1 MKVNGKLYNVK
12 VEVNSVFGDLY
23 IEVDMLVY
31 NMLRLQT
38 REIIELAAY
47 LGR

>member
-12 VEVNSVFGDLY
+12 EEVNSGLGDLF

-31 NMLRLQT
+31 SMSRLQT